1 MNDYDIR
8 TRTADEGR
16 VPISKLIQ
24 SHEVSQGGVLLRQD
38 DVHHTTAEKVGKVA
52 TALAHISLK
61 PAIIRFLRTI
71 PVPFKRPDEKYRM
84 AINVVIIPQ
93 RSGESQPI

>member
-1 MNDYDIR
+1 M
-8 TRTADEGR
+8 
-16 VPISKLIQ
+16 
-24 SHEVSQGGVLLRQD
+24 LRQD